1 MNESVRSTEVVKPKG
16 NGNLRPPWP
25 KGVSAN
31 PGGLP
36 AGTKKVKARLRGA
49 LIRKLKANPDR
60 IDEIVDGLI
69 AACAEGD
76 AGCQKIAW
84 DRLDGPIISKS
95 DVNLSLRF
103 EKRVHDDEDYGND
116 SP

>member
-1 MNESVRSTEVVKPKG
+1 MVNPTSLANLKPFPAG
-16 NGNLRPPWP
+16 QSG
-25 KGVSAN
+25 N

-36 AGTKKVKARLRGA
+36 AGTKRVKTRLRNA
-49 LIRKLKANPDR
+49 LIKRLRADPSR

-84 DRLDGPIISKS
+84 DRLDGPIIAKS
-95 DVNLSLRF
+95 DVNVNLRF
-103 EKRVHDDEDYGND
+103 EKRIQDDEEDYGND